1 MTNLAIGGLAVFA
14 APTRIRAGDDPRM
27 GGMSVSGSGWH
38 H

>member
-1 MTNLAIGGLAVFA
+1 MTNLAIGGLAVF
-14 APTRIRAGDDPRM
+14 TGLRMRAGANPRL